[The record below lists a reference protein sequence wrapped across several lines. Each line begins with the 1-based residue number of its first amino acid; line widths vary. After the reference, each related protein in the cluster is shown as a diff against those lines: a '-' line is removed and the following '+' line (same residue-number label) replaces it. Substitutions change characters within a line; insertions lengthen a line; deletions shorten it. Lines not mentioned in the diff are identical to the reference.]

1 MSAYW
6 WVELDERLEQA
17 HWWAGLVPWGFWGW
31 FQTALDRAESQSLW
45 LEGPDGLGSTACVLV
60 HRVGFQALC
69 WAGLCP
75 EAAVDLRVLEQPL
88 CW

>member
-6 WVELDERLEQA
+6 WVGLDERLEQA
-17 HWWAGLVPWGFWGW
+17 HWWVGLVPWGFWGW
-31 FQTALDRAESQSLW
+31 FQTALGRAGSQGLW
-45 LEGPDGLGSTACVLV
+45 LDAPDGLGSTACVLV
-60 HRVGFQALC
+60 HEAGFWAFC

-75 EAAVDLRVLEQPL
+75 ETAVDLRVLEQPL